1 VETQRTSDYLVNLVH
16 GPEAKLHPTL
26 TIGSLMH
33 SMGGKAYGLLFIV
46 LGLPNILPIPGL
58 PILCGLV
65 LLFIGVQLAIRA
77 PSPWL
82 PRALSEREISR
93 ASLASV
99 IKRLFTWVVRLENI
113 SKPRFSLMASDEI
126 LRLIGI
132 IVALLA
138 ISLIIIPIP
147 WVGSMPQ
154 GLAISILGIG
164 MVERDGIVI
173 SIGFVL
179 AAIASLTI
187 TAIGFALI
195 KSYGLLF

>member
-1 VETQRTSDYLVNLVH
+1 MDRQRTSDYLVNLVH
-16 GPEAKLHPTL
+16 GPDAKLNPTL
-26 TIGSLMH
+26 TIGSLMT

-46 LGLPNILPIPGL
+46 FGLPNVLPIPGL
-58 PILCGLV
+58 PILCGIV
-65 LLFIGVQLAIRA
+65 LLFIGVQLALRA

-82 PRALSEREISR
+82 PRALSEREVSR

-99 IKRLFTWVVRLENI
+99 IKKAFSFIVRLETF
-113 SKPRFSLMASDEI
+113 SKPRFELMAGDEI
-126 LRLIGI
+126 LRVIGI

-138 ISLIIIPIP
+138 VSLIIIPIP

-154 GLAISILGIG
+154 GLAISVLGIG

-173 SIGFVL
+173 SIGFIL
-179 AAIASLTI
+179 AGLASLGI
-187 TAIGFALI
+187 SAIGFALI